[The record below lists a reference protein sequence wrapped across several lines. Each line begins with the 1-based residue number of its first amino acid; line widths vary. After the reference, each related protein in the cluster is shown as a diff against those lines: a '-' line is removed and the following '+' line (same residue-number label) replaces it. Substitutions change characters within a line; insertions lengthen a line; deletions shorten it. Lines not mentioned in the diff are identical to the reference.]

1 MSLDVEQLRAR
12 EFPWIATD
20 GITYLNA
27 ASTGPQPRRTVEKLK
42 EWAELRGSMHKI
54 DFEMQFGT
62 LRRSRELCARLIG
75 AKPREIALATNT
87 GYGIN
92 LAARA
97 LPLNEGDVF
106 LVPAGEF
113 PANVYPWMG
122 AANDRGLEYRQVPM
136 RDGLLDEDA
145 VIRALDDKRV
155 KVCAISW
162 VGFATGYKA
171 DLGRI
176 GKACRERG
184 IWFVVDA
191 IQGLGPFTLDVRA
204 CNVDVLACG
213 AQKWLLSPWGSAF
226 AYVREDLIETL
237 EPPIVGWM
245 APRGTD
251 DFSKMLDYDM
261 TWRDDARRFELISL
275 PYQDFAGMNA
285 SLELFEELGHA
296 SIGAHVAR
304 LADEI
309 IACAAASKLGL
320 VTPRESQRRAGIVS
334 VRPREATKAS
344 ERLTKA
350 GVVHSLREG
359 AIRLSPHLYNTVS
372 EIRKTFE
379 LL

>member
-1 MSLDVEQLRAR
+1 MFDVEQLRAR
-12 EFPWIATD
+12 EFPWIEND
-20 GITYLNA
+20 DVIYLNA

-42 EWAELRGSMHKI
+42 EWAELRGSMYKI

-75 AKPREIALATNT
+75 AKPTEIALATNT
-87 GYGIN
+87 GFGIN

-97 LPLNEGDVF
+97 LTLKAGDVL

-122 AANDRGLEYRQVPM
+122 AAHDRGLQVRTLPM
-136 RDGLLDEDA
+136 RGGLLDEDA
-145 VIRALDDKRV
+145 LIRALEDRAV
-155 KVCAISW
+155 KVVAVSW
-162 VGFATGYKA
+162 VGFATGYRA
-171 DLGRI
+171 DLQRI
-176 GKACRERG
+176 GRACRERG

-204 CNVDVLACG
+204 CSIDILACG
-213 AQKWLLSPWGSAF
+213 AQKWLLSPWGAAF
-226 AYVREDLIETL
+226 AYVREELIQQL
-237 EPPIVGWM
+237 DPPIVGWM
-245 APRGTD
+245 APKGTD

-285 SLELFEELGHA
+285 SLELFEELGHRD
-296 SIGAHVAR
+296 IGSQVER

-309 IACAAASKLGL
+309 IACADAAKLEL
-320 VTPRESQRRAGIVS
+320 ITPRDRSRRAGIVG
-334 VRPREATKAS
+334 VRPADAEKSSA
-344 ERLTKA
+344 RLTKS

-359 AIRLSPHLYNTVS
+359 AIRLSPHLYNTVG
-372 EIRKTFE
+372 EIRKALE